1 VIADR
6 ALPTRSRDS
15 GGVAE
20 APRPLPSSLS
30 VVIPAWN
37 EEDGIAAIVER
48 VWSVGPALAEVGVTD
63 FELLV
68 VDDGSRDRTA
78 EVAGRFPFVKL
89 VRHPVNRGYGAAIK
103 TGFAQARGELVAFL
117 DADGT
122 YPPENLPALCR
133 VAREQGADVVVGSR
147 RSGAASEMP
156 PVRRVGNFVWSSLV
170 SVIGNHRVADP
181 ASGMRVLQRSALA
194 HLYPLPDGLHFTPVM
209 STRAVHEGLK
219 VVEVPVAYSERVG
232 RSKLSVIK
240 DGTRFLTTIL
250 WTSLEYNPVRLLGMV
265 GATALGAAGLI
276 LLSILAQRL
285 QGVTELGPWGAF
297 GVFAALVLAVAG
309 VSIFSL
315 GATFNYLVSL
325 FHRRPVRQGL
335 FGRPIFDPP
344 LDRHFGWIGL
354 LAGGTGTGV
363 AVVSLALSQAGEW
376 DIARLW
382 LWLVASALLV
392 LVGLQLVVS
401 WVVLQVLDAL
411 NSREPQVE
419 EQT

>member
-6 ALPTRSRDS
+6 PLPTGSPA
-15 GGVAE
+15 GTATV
-20 APRPLPSSLS
+20 PRTLPSSLS

-48 VWSVGPALAEVGVTD
+48 VWAVGPALREVGVD
-63 FELLV
+63 DLELLV

-78 EVAGRFPFVKL
+78 EVAGGFPFVTL
-89 VRHPVNRGYGAAIK
+89 VRHSVNRGYGAAIK
-103 TGFAQARGELVAFL
+103 TGFGQARGDLVAFL

-122 YPPENLPALCR
+122 YPPESLPALCR
-133 VAREQGADVVVGSR
+133 EARENGADIVVGSR
-147 RSGAASEMP
+147 RSGAASQMP
-156 PVRRVGNFVWSSLV
+156 LVRRVGNFFWSSLV
-170 SVIGNHRVADP
+170 SVIGNQRVADP
-181 ASGMRVLQRSALA
+181 ASGLRVLQRSALQ
-194 HLYPLPDGLHFTPVM
+194 HLDPLPDGLHFTPVM
-209 STRAVHEGLK
+209 STRAVHEGLR

-232 RSKLSVIK
+232 RSKLSVVR

-265 GATALGAAGLI
+265 GAGALGVAALI
-276 LLSILAQRL
+276 ALAIVALRL
-285 QGVTELGPWGAF
+285 QGVTQLGPWGTF
-297 GVFAALVLAVAG
+297 GVFAALVLSVAG

-344 LDRHFGWIGL
+344 LDRHFGWLGL
-354 LAGGTGTGV
+354 VAGGVGVVLAGG
-363 AVVSLALSQAGEW
+363 SLVLSQAGEW

-411 NSREPQVE
+411 NRRETEV
-419 EQT
+419 